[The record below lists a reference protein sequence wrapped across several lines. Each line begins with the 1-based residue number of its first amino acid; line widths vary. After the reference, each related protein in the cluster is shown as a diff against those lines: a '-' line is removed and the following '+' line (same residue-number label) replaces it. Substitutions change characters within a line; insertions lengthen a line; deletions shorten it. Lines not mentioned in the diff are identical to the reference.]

1 MKQPSAPSYKPTK
14 KGYRLFYLKYIP
26 NFSNLFVTYII
37 TVNKLKNMKLK
48 PGAIL
53 FDMDGVLVDSL
64 DSWWLSLNAAL
75 KNYNYNEISKEEF
88 INSYWGH
95 DLYDNIKK
103 MNLPLKVGRFCNN
116 VYRQHTDKIKIYAET
131 KDILQKLKNYKK
143 AIITNTPKDCTI
155 KILKRFDIEKYF
167 EFVMTS
173 DDVKMA
179 KPNPEIVIKAC
190 KKLGVNPENVVLVGD
205 TDSDVKA
212 GKAAGCKVIGINVD
226 ADYNIKKISELTS
239 LIVHLNNI

>member
-1 MKQPSAPSYKPTK
+1 
-14 KGYRLFYLKYIP
+14 
-26 NFSNLFVTYII
+26 
-37 TVNKLKNMKLK
+37 MKLK

-64 DSWWLSLNAAL
+64 DSWWLSLNTAL
-75 KNYNYNEISKEEF
+75 KKYNHNAMSKEEF
-88 INSYWGH
+88 LNKYWGH

-103 MNLPLKVGRFCNN
+103 MNLPLEVGRFCNIIYGKN
-116 VYRQHTDKIKIYAET
+116 INKIKIYEET
-131 KDILQKLKNYKK
+131 RDTLQKLNSYKK

-155 KILKRFDIEKYF
+155 QILKRFDIEKYF

-190 KKLGVNPENVVLVGD
+190 KKIKVNPENVLLVGD
-205 TDSDVKA
+205 TDSDVEA
-212 GKAAGCKVIGINVD
+212 GREAGCKVIGININ
-226 ADYNIKKISELTS
+226 ADYTIKNISELTT
-239 LIVHLNNI
+239 LIVH